1 MSKKNL
7 LNEATIRRFM
17 KLADME
23 PLTNPFVDRLEE
35 MHCPSG
41 DRDDDMDPMEEDKA
55 FTAKK
60 EKPGADLRRGA
71 EKRGAE
77 GTLAKT
83 PGHGKDDF
91 VNEDEEPMDEMHCPS
106 GGRDDDEPGAR
117 DYMEE
122 ADDAEKLDAT
132 ERELSDMD
140 AEADRERD
148 EMDAMEDGDI
158 PADVRDRIEDA
169 LASALEDLADKLDLD
184 LDVERDDDAAPEM
197 DAAPEAEVAV
207 DVDDDDDAVEVDA
220 MLENVEVVDD
230 ADLINEVAKRVTARL
245 VKAMAKK

>member
-1 MSKKNL
+1 MSNKNL

-17 KLADME
+17 KLANME
-23 PLTNPFVDRLEE
+23 PLTSPFVDRIDE

-41 DRDDDMDPMEEDKA
+41 DRDDDMEPMEEGDLDER
-55 FTAKK
+55 AKYGGNK
-60 EKPGADLRRGA
+60 GDESRSRRDYM
-71 EKRGAE
+71 EE
-77 GTLAKT
+77 GEYGGNK
-83 PGHGKDDF
+83 G
-91 VNEDEEPMDEMHCPS
+91 DES
-106 GGRDDDEPGAR
+106 RSRR

-132 ERELSDMD
+132 ERELGDMD

-148 EMDAMEDGDI
+148 EMDDMEGEMDAMDDGGI

-184 LDVERDDDAAPEM
+184 LDVERKDDDAPEM
-197 DAAPEAEVAV
+197 AV
-207 DVDDDDDAVEVDA
+207 DVDAEVDGADDAVEVDVEEEDL
-220 MLENVEVVDD
+220 LESVEVIDD
-230 ADLINEVAKRVTARL
+230 TDLINEVAKRVTARL

>member
-1 MSKKNL
+1 MSNKNL

-23 PLTNPFVDRLEE
+23 PLTSPFVDRL
-35 MHCPSG
+35 
-41 DRDDDMDPMEEDKA
+41 
-55 FTAKK
+55 
-60 EKPGADLRRGA
+60 
-71 EKRGAE
+71 
-77 GTLAKT
+77 
-83 PGHGKDDF
+83 
-91 VNEDEEPMDEMHCPS
+91 DEMHCPS
-106 GGRDDDEPGAR
+106 GGRDDDEPMEEAAHEDDEPGAR

-132 ERELSDMD
+132 ERELGDMD

-148 EMDAMEDGDI
+148 EMDDMEDKMDDMEADDADM
-158 PADVRDRIEDA
+158 PAEIRDRIEDA
-169 LASALEDLADKLDLD
+169 LAAALEDLADKLDLD
-184 LDVERDDDAAPEM
+184 LDVEREDDDAPEMM
-197 DAAPEAEVAV
+197 DAAPEAEVEI

-230 ADLINEVAKRVTARL
+230 TDLINEVAKRVTARL